1 MLKNVTI
8 SFDMDGT
15 LNQFYSVENWLEM
28 LLNGDST
35 PYIIAKPQ
43 LNLSLLARYLN
54 KLQKQGYSLQ
64 VVSWLAKNSTDDYD
78 VSVTQAKIKWLKKH
92 LPSVHWDNVAILP
105 YGTPKENYC
114 YSTDD
119 VLFDDEERNTN
130 NWRNFGGVAYD
141 EKNILEIL
149 KKMLD
154 K

>member
-8 SFDMDGT
+8 SLDMDGT
-15 LNQFYSVENWLEM
+15 ISNLFGVHNWLKM
-28 LLNGDST
+28 LINNDPT
-35 PYIIAKPQ
+35 PYTIAKP
-43 LNLSLLARYLN
+43 LTNLSLLARYLN

-64 VVSWLAKNSTDDYD
+64 VISWLAKNSTDEYE

-114 YSTDD
+114 YSVMD
-119 VLFDDEERNTN
+119 VLFDDTEVVRNDWN
-130 NWRNFGGVAYD
+130 KKGIAYD

-149 KKMLD
+149 KEMLD